1 MKFIFWS
8 LCFACLLGG
17 FGCGSRSPSPSS
29 PNQQPTGPSDP
40 SFLTLS
46 NQAKTPTSSKSV
58 SEFTSSSTL
67 TPQCTSKTLKAYQT
81 HKTNLQTQLSKF
93 KGFLHYLKGLPEGIG
108 IRMQRAQM
116 MIQFN
121 RDFLNRLRA
130 METIADQCTDLQIRY
145 IKYRTRLA
153 DDLGQLVDSLS

>member
-1 MKFIFWS
+1 MKFILWS
-8 LCFACLLGG
+8 LRCALIFGVI
-17 FGCGSRSPSPSS
+17 GCGSAPSPSS
-29 PNQQPTGPSDP
+29 NTPSQN
-40 SFLTLS
+40 STNLS
-46 NQAKTPTSSKSV
+46 SSSSV
-58 SEFTSSSTL
+58 SSSQTKHSSLASSTSNM
-67 TPQCTSKTLKAYQT
+67 QCPSKTLNAYYT
-81 HKTNLQTQLSKF
+81 HQTNLQTQLSKF

-121 RDFLNRLRA
+121 RDFLNRLRV
-130 METIADQCTDLQIRY
+130 MEHLADQCSDLHLRY